1 MASSKTRDIT
11 RLALRNRNRNRLSL
25 ELLEPRLNLALDVP
39 AFSSLPGANHTI
51 YLDFD
56 GHVTSGTAWNN
67 GATINSPAY
76 SSDADTANFSASEL
90 TVIERTFKRVAED
103 FAPFQVNVTTV
114 APTIDDLRNTGGT
127 DAKWGVRTVVTRDV
141 AFNCGCG
148 GIAYIDSFD
157 WNSDTP
163 VFVFNTSEIGVAE
176 AASHEVGHSLGLSHD
191 GTSTSGYY
199 QGHGLG
205 TDSSYWSTI
214 MGVGYYVDV
223 SQWDKGEYTGSNNA
237 GASANYNK
245 GPDDLLVITNYN
257 GFGFKSD
264 DHGNDATTATP
275 LNVAGTVV
283 SGSGLITTRTDVD
296 YFRFTTSAGAVS
308 LNVNS
313 APLGA
318 NLDIEA
324 TLYNSVGAIVASSNP
339 LLSLNA
345 SISATLD
352 AGTYYLKV
360 DGTGA
365 GTPTATPPT
374 GYSDYASIGQ
384 YSISGTIGAVAGDTM
399 SIVATDASK
408 NELNSGSTAFTFTVN
423 RTGDSSGTSTV
434 NYAVSGSGASPAS
447 ASDFVGG
454 VIPPAGSL
462 TFGPGVTSLPITVN
476 VQGDTTV
483 ENSETFLVSL
493 TSLSSSTLIGV
504 ASATGTIVND
514 DVPPALPKLGISA
527 TSAIRA
533 EGTSGTSTPFGF
545 TITRAGSL
553 SAASSV
559 LYTVSGTGT
568 NAANGKDFAG
578 GFARNVVVNFAAG
591 VAAVDITINVR
602 ADSTRESNETF
613 RVALSGAV
621 GATISTASA
630 NGTIQNDDGTGAARG
645 EEFDFGVEL
654 IAVADP
660 LWMFV
665 PPEFLSAEQ
674 LSVPVMTWI
683 DGVPHVGDLAHEHE
697 HEHEHEIDHDHDH
710 EFADQ
715 DELLAEQHSLA
726 APLIFGV
733 PSMQL
738 NSMLYVGGS
747 TQSVS
752 SWDSQVEMEWA
763 NAPLSV
769 ERSGYVVKLPVA
781 TEDSFAG
788 IETGTDN
795 DLQGK
800 LSGSTF
806 AAFDSAFANSDDD
819 AWSEF

>member
-1 MASSKTRDIT
+1 M
-11 RLALRNRNRNRLSL
+11 
-25 ELLEPRLNLALDVP
+25 
-39 AFSSLPGANHTI
+39 
-51 YLDFD
+51 
-56 GHVTSGTAWNN
+56 
-67 GATINSPAY
+67 
-76 SSDADTANFSASEL
+76 
-90 TVIERTFKRVAED
+90 
-103 FAPFQVNVTTV
+103 
-114 APTIDDLRNTGGT
+114 
-127 DAKWGVRTVVTRDV
+127 

-205 TDSSYWSTI
+205 TDSTYWSTI

-223 SQWDKGEYTGSNNA
+223 SQWDKGEYTDSNNA
-237 GASANYNK
+237 SASANYNK
-245 GPDDLLVITNYN
+245 GPDDLFVITNYN
-257 GFGFKSD
+257 GFGTKSD

-296 YFRFTTSAGAVS
+296 YFRFTTSAGAVT

-324 TLYNSVGAIVASSNP
+324 TLYNSVGTIVASSNP

-345 SISATLD
+345 SINATLD

-365 GTPTATPPT
+365 GTPTANPPT

-408 NELNSGSTAFTFTVN
+408 NELNSGSSAFTFTVS
-423 RTGDSSGTSTV
+423 RSGDTSGTSTV
-434 NYAVSGSGASPAS
+434 NYAVTGSGASPAS

-462 TFGPGVTSLPITVN
+462 TFGPGVTSLPLTVN

-483 ENSETFLVSL
+483 ENNETFLVSL
-493 TSLSSSTLIGV
+493 SSSSSSTLIGV

-514 DVPPALPKLGISA
+514 DVAPALPKLGISA

-533 EGTSGTSTPFGF
+533 EGTSSISTPFGF

-591 VAAVDITINVR
+591 VAAVDITINVK

-630 NGTIQNDDGTGAARG
+630 NGTIQNDDGIGVARG
-645 EEFDFGVEL
+645 AENEFGVEL

-660 LWMFV
+660 MWMFV

-674 LSVPVMTWI
+674 LSVPTITWI
-683 DGVPHVGDLAHEHE
+683 DGVAHVGDLAHE

-726 APLIFGV
+726 APLIFGA

-738 NSMLYVGGS
+738 NSMFYVGGL

-752 SWDSQVEMEWA
+752 SWDSQVEMERA

-769 ERSGYVVKLPVA
+769 ERSGYVAILPVA
-781 TEDSFAG
+781 TEDFFAG
-788 IETGTDN
+788 LETGTGN
-795 DLQGK
+795 DLQVK

-806 AAFDSAFANSDDD
+806 AAFDRAFANSDDD